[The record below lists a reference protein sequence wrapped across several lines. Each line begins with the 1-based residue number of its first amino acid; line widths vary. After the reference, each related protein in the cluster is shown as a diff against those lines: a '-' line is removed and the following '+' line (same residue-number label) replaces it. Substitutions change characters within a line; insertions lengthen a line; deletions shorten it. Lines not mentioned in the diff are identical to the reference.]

1 MITINYVF
9 EQRLSFYHALTS
21 EDKLLLLRENRYLDK
36 GNKTLLRRVLSNDV
50 TIKKL
55 IEELRFSINK

>member
-9 EQRLSFYHALTS
+9 EQRLSLYHALTS